1 MIRLDLQV
9 FIEAETVQGAV
20 SKVRGVMESLDDA
33 RYYEQGAV
41 VHWKYTG
48 KQISSAA
55 AQAARLERYRQ
66 DQEEA
71 EGPEEL
77 EDTVD

>member
-9 FIEAETVQGAV
+9 FIEAETVHDAVTKLQGAL
-20 SKVRGVMESLDDA
+20 ESLEDA

-71 EGPEEL
+71 GD
-77 EDTVD
+77 EDD

>member
-9 FIEAETVQGAV
+9 FIEAETVHDAVTKLQGAL
-20 SKVRGVMESLDDA
+20 ESLEDA

-48 KQISSAA
+48 KQISPAA

-71 EGPEEL
+71 GD
-77 EDTVD
+77 EDD